1 MFKNIFRH
9 SGVHRPSHLQ
19 NADTGQ
25 TKSGPNNNYFLV
37 LVQSEKHCNTQS
49 LWNCLSKNWDE
60 MVFSFSARL
69 YSSLYCIG
77 LLEALLSLHLHI
89 FSLFSFLCNSQLTI
103 LKWSNILN
111 FNFFWVGIFL
121 WLAIS
126 MIISLW
132 MEVLHRF
139 CKLQSRNIE
148 VGPLVGRE
156 N

>member
-1 MFKNIFRH
+1 MYTDLPTYRTQTQARRN
-9 SGVHRPSHLQ
+9 Q
-19 NADTGQ
+19 GQ
-25 TKSGPNNNYFLV
+25 TTIT
-37 LVQSEKHCNTQS
+37 LVQSEKNIVIHNHYEIDF
-49 LWNCLSKNWDE
+49 LRIE
-60 MVFSFSARL
+60 MKWFFSFSERL

>member
-1 MFKNIFRH
+1 MYTDLPTYRTQTQARRN
-9 SGVHRPSHLQ
+9 Q
-19 NADTGQ
+19 GQ
-25 TKSGPNNNYFLV
+25 TTIT
-37 LVQSEKHCNTQS
+37 LVQSEKNIIMHNHYEIVFPRI
-49 LWNCLSKNWDE
+49 E
-60 MVFSFSARL
+60 MKWFFSFSERL

>member
-1 MFKNIFRH
+1 MFKHIFRH
-9 SGVHRPSHLQ
+9 SGVHRHSHLQ

-25 TKSGPNNNYFLV
+25 TKSGPNNNYFSSV
-37 LVQSEKHCNTQS
+37 R
-49 LWNCLSKNWDE
+49 KNIIIQNNYEIVFLRIE
-60 MVFSFSARL
+60 MKWFFSFSARL
-69 YSSLYCIG
+69 YSFLYCIG

-121 WLAIS
+121 SLAIS
-126 MIISLW
+126 MIKSLW